1 MRQTQRAI
9 LPETTMETNNLP
21 AKGKSRFPLSSDEL
35 LKETLKR
42 AENNNTQRSTRN
54 VDGNSVFLGKVT
66 QDASVETIKFPHS
79 DEVLPQSESE
89 IPLGSSKQEPESLK
103 HMKGWY
109 FLHKERESRSA
120 IQLRS
125 RFILV
130 QWPVGLSQWSASR
143 SVNVKI
149 MSKH

>member
-21 AKGKSRFPLSSDEL
+21 ATDKSRFPLSSDEL

-109 FLHKERESRSA
+109 FLHKERESRPA
-120 IQLRS
+120 IQLSS

-149 MSKH
+149 MFKH

>member
-1 MRQTQRAI
+1 MRQTQRAV

-21 AKGKSRFPLSSDEL
+21 ATDKSRFPLSSDEL
-35 LKETLKR
+35 LKETLKK

-89 IPLGSSKQEPESLK
+89 IPLGSSGQEPESLK

-109 FLHKERESRSA
+109 FQHKDRESRTA
-120 IQLRS
+120 IE
-125 RFILV
+125 
-130 QWPVGLSQWSASR
+130 LS
-143 SVNVKI
+143 
-149 MSKH
+149 

>member
-1 MRQTQRAI
+1 MRQTQRAV
-9 LPETTMETNNLP
+9 LPETKMETNNLL
-21 AKGKSRFPLSSDEL
+21 AADESRFPLSSNEL
-35 LKETLKR
+35 LKETLKK

-143 SVNVKI
+143 SVKVKI